1 MEDVVNWLKKLSLSC
16 AAASAM
22 FAVLVG
28 PSQAAGELHLYNWGE
43 YINPEVVDK
52 FAKEFDVKV
61 SLDTYSTNEEML
73 AKIQAGA
80 VGYDLV
86 WPSVHISDI
95 MLQLGLLEETKINQ
109 VKSFENIDPGAL
121 RSKQDPK
128 ADYCLPYA
136 WGPVGIFYNRKV
148 VGGDI
153 KSWKDFFDYAEKN
166 PGKITLLDDL
176 RETLGIGLIMNGK
189 SVNSRDPAD
198 IKMAEEFILRH
209 KPNVAAFRYD
219 VIPLIDAGDIG
230 AAHYYVGA
238 VLNVNQK
245 PAELGFVIPEE
256 GATMYQENI
265 CMLKTA
271 PNKENALKF
280 MEFMMRPDVSALNT
294 TMLTN
299 GSVNTAAVPLLP
311 ENLKSNPSINP
322 PPEVRAKLQIFEDL
336 GADLKV
342 YDRAWS
348 RIKAN

>member
-1 MEDVVNWLKKLSLSC
+1 MKWLKLLSLSGV
-16 AAASAM
+16 
-22 FAVLVG
+22 AVVSLVAVVAG
-28 PSQAAGELHLYNWGE
+28 PANAAGELHLYNWGD
-43 YINPEVVDK
+43 YINPEVIDK
-52 FAKEFDVKV
+52 FGKEFDVKV

-80 VGYDLV
+80 TGYDLV
-86 WPSVHISDI
+86 WPSVHMHDI
-95 MLQLGLLEETKINQ
+95 MQQLGLLEETHINQ
-109 VKSFENIDPGAL
+109 VKGFENIDPGAL

-136 WGPVGIFYNRKV
+136 WGPVGIFYNKKA

-153 KSWKDFFDYAEKN
+153 KSWKEFFDFAAKN

-198 IKMAEEFILRH
+198 LKLAEEFVLKQ

-219 VIPLIDAGDIG
+219 VIPLIESGDM
-230 AAHYYVGA
+230 AASHYYVGA
-238 VLNVNQK
+238 VLNANKK
-245 PAELGFVIPEE
+245 PDELGFVIPEE
-256 GATMYQENI
+256 GATMYQEDL

-280 MEFMMRPDVSALNT
+280 MEFLTRPEVSALNT

-299 GSVNTAAVPLLP
+299 GTVNKAAVDLLP
-311 ENLKSNPSINP
+311 PELKNHPATNPT
-322 PPEVRAKLQIFEDL
+322 PEVRAKLQIFEDL
-336 GADLKV
+336 GADLKL

>member
-1 MEDVVNWLKKLSLSC
+1 MKWFKSLSLSC
-16 AAASAM
+16 VAIASLATVAA
-22 FAVLVG
+22 G
-28 PSQAAGELHLYNWGE
+28 PAGAAGELHLYNWGE
-43 YINPEVVDK
+43 YINPEVIDK

-80 VGYDLV
+80 TGYDLI
-86 WPSVHISDI
+86 WPSVHMNDI
-95 MLQLGLLEETKINQ
+95 MLQLGLLEETHINQ
-109 VKSFENIDPGAL
+109 VKGFENIDPGAL
-121 RSKQDPK
+121 RSQQDPK

-136 WGPVGIFYNRKV
+136 WGAVGIFYNKKV
-148 VGGDI
+148 FGGDP
-153 KSWKDFFDYAEKN
+153 KSWKELFDFAAKN

-176 RETLGIGLIMNGK
+176 RETLGVGLIMNGK

-198 IKMAEEFILRH
+198 VKLAEEFVLQQ

-219 VIPLIDAGDIG
+219 VVPLIESGDM
-230 AAHYYVGA
+230 AASHWYVGA
-238 VLNVNQK
+238 VLNVNNK
-245 PAELGFVIPEE
+245 PEELGFIIPEE

-280 MEFMMRPDVSALNT
+280 MEYFMRPDISALNT

-299 GSVNTAAVPLLP
+299 GSVNTAAMELLP
-311 ENLKSNPSINP
+311 PELKSNPAINP

-336 GADLKV
+336 GEDLKT

-348 RIKAN
+348 RVKAN

>member
-1 MEDVVNWLKKLSLSC
+1 MKWLKLFSLSGVAVVSLMAV
-16 AAASAM
+16 AA
-22 FAVLVG
+22 G
-28 PSQAAGELHLYNWGE
+28 PANAAGELHLYNWGD

-52 FAKEFDVKV
+52 FGKEFDVKV

-80 VGYDLV
+80 TGYDLV
-86 WPSVHISDI
+86 WPSVHMHDI
-95 MLQLGLLEETKINQ
+95 MQQLGLLEETKINQ
-109 VKSFENIDPGAL
+109 VNGFENIDPGAL

-136 WGPVGIFYNRKV
+136 WGPVGIFYNKKA

-153 KSWKDFFDYAEKN
+153 KSWKEFFDFAEKN

-198 IKMAEEFILRH
+198 LKLAEEFVLKQ

-219 VIPLIDAGDIG
+219 VIPLIESGDM
-230 AAHYYVGA
+230 AASHYYVGA
-238 VLNVNQK
+238 VLNANNK
-245 PAELGFVIPEE
+245 PDELGFVIPEE
-256 GATMYQENI
+256 GATMYQEDL

-280 MEFMMRPDVSALNT
+280 MEFLMRPDVSALNT

-299 GSVNTAAVPLLP
+299 GTVNKAAVDLLP
-311 ENLKSNPSINP
+311 PELKNHPATNPS
-322 PPEVRAKLQIFEDL
+322 PEVRAKLQIFEDL
-336 GADLKV
+336 GADLKL

>member
-1 MEDVVNWLKKLSLSC
+1 MNWFKKIALSGAALLSL
-16 AAASAM
+16 AAVSA
-22 FAVLVG
+22 G
-28 PSQAAGELHLYNWGE
+28 PATAAGELHLYNWGD
-43 YINPEVVDK
+43 YINPEVIDK

-80 VGYDLV
+80 TGYDLI
-86 WPSVHISDI
+86 WPSVHMNDI
-95 MLQLGLLEETKINQ
+95 MLQLGLLEETHINQ
-109 VKSFENIDPGAL
+109 VKGFENIDPGAL

-136 WGPVGIFYNRKV
+136 WGPVGIFYNKTV
-148 VGGDI
+148 AGQDF
-153 KSWKDFFDYAEKN
+153 KSWKDLFDYAAKN
-166 PGKITLLDDL
+166 PGRVTLLDDL

-189 SVNSRDPAD
+189 SVNTRDPAD
-198 IKMAEEFILRH
+198 IKLAEEFVLKQ

-219 VIPLIDAGDIG
+219 VIPLIESGDM
-230 AAHYYVGA
+230 AASHYYVGG
-238 VLNVNQK
+238 VLYVNK
-245 PAELGFVIPEE
+245 RPKDLGFVIPEE
-256 GATMYQENI
+256 GATMYQENL

-280 MEFMMRPDVSALNT
+280 MEFMLRPEVAAQNA

-299 GSVNTAAVPLLP
+299 GLVNKAAVDLLP
-311 ENLKSNPSINP
+311 PELKDNPSINP
-322 PPEVRAKLQIFEDL
+322 PPEVRAKLQIFDDL
-336 GADLKV
+336 GADLKL

>member
-1 MEDVVNWLKKLSLSC
+1 MRFRSFLFGFAACGSLL
-16 AAASAM
+16 AASVA
-22 FAVLVG
+22 A
-28 PSQAAGELHLYNWGE
+28 QAAGELHLYNWGE
-43 YINPEVVDK
+43 YINPEVIDK
-52 FAKEFDVKV
+52 FSKEYDVKV

-80 VGYDLV
+80 TGYDLI
-86 WPSVHISDI
+86 WPSVHMNDI
-95 MLQLGLLEETKINQ
+95 MLQLDLLEKTEIN
-109 VKSFENIDPGAL
+109 KSPGFENIDPGAL
-121 RSKQDPK
+121 RSKQDPA

-153 KSWKDFFDYAEKN
+153 TSWKEFFDYAAKN

-176 RETLGIGLIMNGK
+176 RETLGIGLIVNGK

-198 IKMAEEFILRH
+198 VKAAEDFILQQ

-219 VIPLIDAGDIG
+219 VMPLVESGDIG

-238 VLNVNQK
+238 VLNVTRN
-245 PAELGFVIPEE
+245 PADLGFVIPAE
-256 GATMYQENI
+256 GATMYQEDI

-271 PNKENALKF
+271 PNKENAKLF

-299 GSVNTAAVPLLP
+299 GSVNVKAVDLLP
-311 ENLKSNPSINP
+311 DELKSHPAINP

-348 RIKAN
+348 RVKAN

>member
-1 MEDVVNWLKKLSLSC
+1 MKWLKLLSLSGV
-16 AAASAM
+16 AVASKV
-22 FAVLVG
+22 AVASV
-28 PSQAAGELHLYNWGE
+28 PAKAAGELHLYNWGD

-52 FAKEFDVKV
+52 FGKEFDVKV

-80 VGYDLV
+80 TGYDLV
-86 WPSVHISDI
+86 WPSVHMHDI
-95 MLQLGLLEETKINQ
+95 MQQLGLLEETKINQ
-109 VKSFENIDPGAL
+109 VKGFENIDPGAL

-136 WGPVGIFYNRKV
+136 WGPVGIFYNKKA

-153 KSWKDFFDYAEKN
+153 KSWKEFFDFAEKN

-198 IKMAEEFILRH
+198 LKLAEEFVLKQ

-219 VIPLIDAGDIG
+219 VIPLIESGDM
-230 AAHYYVGA
+230 AASHYYVGA
-238 VLNVNQK
+238 VLNANNK
-245 PAELGFVIPEE
+245 PDELGFVIPEE
-256 GATMYQENI
+256 GATMYQEDL

-280 MEFMMRPDVSALNT
+280 MEFLMRPDVSALNT

-299 GSVNTAAVPLLP
+299 GTVNKAAVDLLP
-311 ENLKSNPSINP
+311 PELKNHPATNPS
-322 PPEVRAKLQIFEDL
+322 PEVRAKLQIFEDL
-336 GADLKV
+336 GADLKL

>member
-1 MEDVVNWLKKLSLSC
+1 MKWLKQLSLSGVAVVSLMAV
-16 AAASAM
+16 AA
-22 FAVLVG
+22 G
-28 PSQAAGELHLYNWGE
+28 PANAAGELHLYNWGD

-52 FAKEFDVKV
+52 FGKEFDVKV

-80 VGYDLV
+80 TGYDLV
-86 WPSVHISDI
+86 WPSVHMHDI
-95 MLQLGLLEETKINQ
+95 MQQLGLLEETKINQ
-109 VKSFENIDPGAL
+109 VKGFENIDPGAL

-136 WGPVGIFYNRKV
+136 WGPVGIFYNKKA

-153 KSWKDFFDYAEKN
+153 KSWKEFFDFAEKN

-198 IKMAEEFILRH
+198 LKLAEEFVLKQ

-219 VIPLIDAGDIG
+219 VIPLIESGDM
-230 AAHYYVGA
+230 AASHYYVGA
-238 VLNVNQK
+238 VLNANNK
-245 PAELGFVIPEE
+245 PDELGFVIPEE
-256 GATMYQENI
+256 GATMYQEDL

-280 MEFMMRPDVSALNT
+280 MEFLMRPDVSALNT

-299 GSVNTAAVPLLP
+299 GTVNKAAVDLLP
-311 ENLKSNPSINP
+311 PELKNHPATNPS
-322 PPEVRAKLQIFEDL
+322 PEVRAKLQIFEDL
-336 GADLKV
+336 GADLKL

>member
-1 MEDVVNWLKKLSLSC
+1 MKFSKVFSLSGI
-16 AAASAM
+16 AIASLMAFATASAN
-22 FAVLVG
+22 
-28 PSQAAGELHLYNWGE
+28 AAGELHLYNWGE
-43 YINPEVVDK
+43 YINPEVIDK
-52 FAKEFDVKV
+52 FGKEFDVKV

-80 VGYDLV
+80 TGYDLI
-86 WPSVHISDI
+86 WPSVHMNDI
-95 MLQLGLLEETKINQ
+95 MLQLGLLEETHINRS
-109 VKSFENIDPGAL
+109 KGFENIDPGAL

-136 WGPVGIFYNRKV
+136 WGPVGIFYNKKV
-148 VGGDI
+148 VGGEL
-153 KSWKDFFDYAEKN
+153 KSWKDFFDFAAKN

-198 IKMAEEFILRH
+198 IKLAEEFILKQ
-209 KPNVAAFRYD
+209 KPNVTAFRYD
-219 VIPLIDAGDIG
+219 VVPLIESGDI
-230 AAHYYVGA
+230 AASHWYVGA
-238 VLNVNQK
+238 VLYVNKK
-245 PAELGFVIPEE
+245 PDELGFVVPEE
-256 GATMYQENI
+256 GATMYQEDI

-271 PNKENALKF
+271 PNKDNAKTF
-280 MEFMMRPDVSALNT
+280 MEFMMRPDNSALNT

-299 GSVNTAAVPLLP
+299 GSVNKAALELLP
-311 ENLKSNPSINP
+311 PELKNNPSINP

-336 GADLKV
+336 GADLKT

>member
-1 MEDVVNWLKKLSLSC
+1 MKWLKLLSISGVAVVSLMAV
-16 AAASAM
+16 AA
-22 FAVLVG
+22 G
-28 PSQAAGELHLYNWGE
+28 PANAAGELHLYNWGD

-52 FAKEFDVKV
+52 FGKEFDVKV

-80 VGYDLV
+80 TGYDLV
-86 WPSVHISDI
+86 WPSVHMHDI
-95 MLQLGLLEETKINQ
+95 MQQLGLLEETKINQ
-109 VKSFENIDPGAL
+109 VKGFENIDPGAL

-136 WGPVGIFYNRKV
+136 WGPVGIFYNKKA

-153 KSWKDFFDYAEKN
+153 KSWKEFFDFAEKN

-198 IKMAEEFILRH
+198 IKLAEEFVLKQ

-219 VIPLIDAGDIG
+219 VIPLIESGDM
-230 AAHYYVGA
+230 AASHYYVGA
-238 VLNVNQK
+238 VLNANNK
-245 PAELGFVIPEE
+245 PDELGFVIPEE
-256 GATMYQENI
+256 GATMYQEDL

-280 MEFMMRPDVSALNT
+280 MEFLMRPDVSALNT

-299 GSVNTAAVPLLP
+299 GTVNKAAVDLLP
-311 ENLKSNPSINP
+311 PELKNHPATNPS
-322 PPEVRAKLQIFEDL
+322 PEVRAKLQIFEDL
-336 GADLKV
+336 GADLKL